1 MSAWESLR
9 ARYAESADP
18 LRTQRRIELVA
29 VLLGLVVLSGF
40 IHMRLGMQVIIEDYV
55 HGEGTKIVL
64 LVLNTFFTIAVGAI
78 AIFAILKL
86 AFGGA

>member
-29 VLLGLVVLSGF
+29 VLLGLFICLQVVFGLFGVAVFSGP
-40 IHMRLGMQVIIEDYV
+40 
-55 HGEGTKIVL
+55 
-64 LVLNTFFTIAVGAI
+64 GAI
-78 AIFAILKL
+78 DQRPPRGNDAAPLSLRKNPPSSL
-86 AFGGA
+86 